1 MSNDYVQKTPPS
13 PSRDEREVDGYYAS
27 FYPGFVRRLAVR
39 QAERETVIYEQEK
52 PFVLPAGETEP
63 WPCSVLHFSGG
74 AAGRDIRLQVD
85 DPHRQIARIE
95 VVFKKAGDEQRS
107 GVGEDGETLVLN
119 ETPLLCPPMCE
130 T

>member
-1 MSNDYVQKTPPS
+1 MSNHYAQKHPPS
-13 PSRDEREVDGYYAS
+13 PSRDVREVDGYRAS

-39 QAERETVIYEQEK
+39 EAEGEIVIYEQEK
-52 PFVLPAGETEP
+52 PFVLPAGATEP

-74 AAGRDIRLQVD
+74 AGRRDIRLQID

-95 VVFKKAGDEQRS
+95 VVFKRGTEERS
-107 GVGEDGETLVLN
+107 GDGGEDGETLVLN

-130 T
+130 E